1 MIALGFHPV
10 EHGDII
16 EYLSLF
22 RHNEVDLVSCGT
34 VGAHPGP
41 FSMRWLFEEKVH
53 HKEFLLQKVGQS
65 LAPVVSLPASKL
77 PHSQL
82 FIAPPAHFRRVFHQV
97 QSWRSNVLPPE
108 EWGWKKT
115 VNCLLPILNT
125 EPPAPA
131 SILKLITCACKEGC
145 GRRCGC
151 VKADLRCT
159 TMCKNCRGQSCVN
172 VVEIDIEEE

>member
-1 MIALGFHPV
+1 MLCASSPPL
-10 EHGDII
+10 
-16 EYLSLF
+16 
-22 RHNEVDLVSCGT
+22 
-34 VGAHPGP
+34 PGKNKHR
-41 FSMRWLFEEKVH
+41 FVCFNKL
-53 HKEFLLQKVGQS
+53 VGQAKNAVI
-65 LAPVVSLPASKL
+65 LAKL
-77 PHSQL
+77 PPTSSAARH
-82 FIAPPAHFRRVFHQV
+82 HFRRVFHQV

-172 VVEIDIEEE
+172 VVELINNADF